1 MIVVVCGQHRSG
13 STLSWQVA
21 HELLTSTPSE
31 SAPSK
36 SATSVSAPLATPRED
51 LRLHALDPVDVRM
64 VKVHFSPVMK
74 KKDFPQLGARYIY
87 TYRDP
92 RDVAASLIRKGR
104 YQLGHEKRG
113 VEGVTAMIRRELRGD
128 RFWRTRETLWI
139 GRYEELAQD
148 VPGLV
153 YSLAEFLRV
162 PVDEDSV
169 KRISDFVSVDRQRE
183 RVADV
188 RDYGVDPSLRITSNH
203 ITDGQEGAWRATLTS
218 EEVAAIEVLAADWM
232 RAHGY
237 VCETLPR
244 QL

>member
-13 STLSWQVA
+13 STLTWQVA
-21 HELLTSTPSE
+21 HELLTSAQSE
-31 SAPSK
+31 SAQ
-36 SATSVSAPLATPRED
+36 SVSAPLSTPREN
-51 LRLHALDPVDVRM
+51 LQLHALDPVDVRM
-64 VKVHFSPVMK
+64 VKVHFSPAMK
-74 KKDFPQLGARYIY
+74 KKDFPQRGARYIY

-104 YQLGHEKRG
+104 YQPGHEKRG
-113 VEGVTAMIRRELRGD
+113 VEGVTAMIHRELRGD
-128 RFWRTRETLWI
+128 AFWRTRETLWI

-148 VPGLV
+148 VPALV
-153 YSLAEFLRV
+153 RSLAEFLSV

-188 RDYGVDPSLRITSNH
+188 RDFGVDPSLRITSNH

-218 EEVAAIEVLAADWM
+218 DEVAAIEVLAADWM

-237 VCETLPR
+237 VCETLPP